1 MTERI
6 RIAAQYCSET
16 ALSGRD
22 ALAILQ
28 PEQPGARNP
37 CFTRECMHLINENL
51 AVGNAQDAERPVR
64 FMTAILNVAAE
75 SQIAPPPGLAYAWI
89 PFKEFTEA
97 DPTLLDEAVEWLERH
112 EKDHR
117 LMVCC
122 RAGMGRSVSVV
133 IAYLCLIKGVSY
145 PDAVKQVA
153 ARRPG
158 ATPLPNLEGTIRLV
172 RELRAKRNGGYAGTP

>member
-1 MTERI
+1 MLSLYYSPSSPGRGNPVFIRER
-6 RIAAQYCSET
+6 
-16 ALSGRD
+16 
-22 ALAILQ
+22 
-28 PEQPGARNP
+28 
-37 CFTRECMHLINENL
+37 MHLINENL

-75 SQIAPPPGLAYAWI
+75 SQVAPPPGLAYAWI

-97 DPTLLDEAVEWLERH
+97 DPTLLDEAVEWLEQH

-133 IAYLCLIKGVSY
+133 IAYLCLIKGVPY
-145 PDAVKQVA
+145 QDAVQQVT

-158 ATPLPNLEGTIRLV
+158 ATPLPNLEGTIRFL
-172 RELRAKRNGGYAGTP
+172 RDLRAKRNGGHAGTP

>member
-1 MTERI
+1 MHWLYYSPSSP
-6 RIAAQYCSET
+6 AH
-16 ALSGRD
+16 G
-22 ALAILQ
+22 
-28 PEQPGARNP
+28 NP
-37 CFTRECMHLINENL
+37 VFTRERMHLINENL

-64 FMTAILNVAAE
+64 FMTAVLNVAAE
-75 SQIAPPPGLAYAWI
+75 SQIEPPAGRAYAWI
-89 PFKEFTEA
+89 PFKEFAEA
-97 DPTLLDEAVEWLERH
+97 DPTLLDEAVGWLERH

-133 IAYLCLIKGVSY
+133 IAYLCLIKRVPY
-145 PDAVKQVA
+145 QDAVKEVT

-172 RELRAKRNGGYAGTP
+172 HELRAKRNGGHAGTP